1 MATERQ
7 ARIQA
12 EIIQCSKK
20 LFEQYG
26 YTNTSIR
33 MIAKEMGFKNQASFY
48 IYFES
53 KDKMTAVILQR
64 GARKVQEYLK
74 SLSLGNVSAIHKLLL
89 ENLLITEILRDDFNR
104 RFYTEAESSLKYADW
119 IEQIPGYTK
128 CLYDNISKEI
138 VEITFDELQLN
149 LFAYVKGVCSVFQA
163 FDDNETSV
171 PFDDIIKRLPFV
183 FLDLMGVDYPLQ
195 KSIIEETREIFGH
208 ISSDALKSLYFF

>member
-1 MATERQ
+1 
-7 ARIQA
+7 
-12 EIIQCSKK
+12 
-20 LFEQYG
+20 
-26 YTNTSIR
+26 
-33 MIAKEMGFKNQASFY
+33 
-48 IYFES
+48 
-53 KDKMTAVILQR
+53 
-64 GARKVQEYLK
+64 
-74 SLSLGNVSAIHKLLL
+74 VSAIHKLLL

-171 PFDDIIKRLPFV
+171 PF
-183 FLDLMGVDYPLQ
+183 M
-195 KSIIEETREIFGH
+195 
-208 ISSDALKSLYFF
+208 ISSIDCHLFSLD